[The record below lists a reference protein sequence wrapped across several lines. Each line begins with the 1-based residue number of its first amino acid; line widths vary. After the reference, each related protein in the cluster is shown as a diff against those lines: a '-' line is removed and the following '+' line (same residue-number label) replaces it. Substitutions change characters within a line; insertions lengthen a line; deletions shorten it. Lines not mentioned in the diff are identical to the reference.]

1 LGQEFSAYVQQL
13 ENGVNAINRALPVA
27 AELALGGTAVGT
39 GLNTPAGYSELVAKY
54 IAEET
59 ALPFVTAPNKFE
71 ALAAHDAMV
80 ELHGA
85 IKRTAMSCFKIAN
98 DIRMLSSGPRSGIGE
113 IIIPENEPG
122 SSIMPG
128 KVNPTQ
134 PEALTMVCAQILGND
149 VAISFAASQGHFEL
163 NVFKPVIASN
173 MLQSARLLGQACLS
187 FNDNCAVG
195 IEPNLDNIQ
204 RLVDQSLMLVT
215 ALNTAILKK
224 SSNKRMFL
232 LSKEKK
238 LLLTQPV
245 VMGILNATPDSFYGK
260 SRVQSVQQAVDAAG
274 AMFEAGAAIVDIG
287 GQSTRPGSERVS
299 FAEELDRVSPVVR
312 AVRQAF
318 PEAWL
323 SVDTYYSSVALAC
336 IGLGIDMINDIAAGD
351 DDPKMFKTVI
361 DNEIAYVAMHKKGNP
376 STMQEDPHYD
386 DLMGEILGYFH
397 EKKAEYRKKEF
408 ANWVID
414 PGFGF
419 GKTTEHNFELLNQ
432 LQKFRQFNKPLMVG
446 ISRKGM
452 IWKTL
457 NGSPETALNG
467 TTALHMAAL
476 DRGATILRVHDVKEA
491 KECIDL
497 YLALKA

>member
-1 LGQEFSAYVQQL
+1 
-13 ENGVNAINRALPVA
+13 
-27 AELALGGTAVGT
+27 
-39 GLNTPAGYSELVAKY
+39 
-54 IAEET
+54 
-59 ALPFVTAPNKFE
+59 
-71 ALAAHDAMV
+71 
-80 ELHGA
+80 
-85 IKRTAMSCFKIAN
+85 
-98 DIRMLSSGPRSGIGE
+98 
-113 IIIPENEPG
+113 
-122 SSIMPG
+122 
-128 KVNPTQ
+128 
-134 PEALTMVCAQILGND
+134 
-149 VAISFAASQGHFEL
+149 
-163 NVFKPVIASN
+163 
-173 MLQSARLLGQACLS
+173 
-187 FNDNCAVG
+187 
-195 IEPNLDNIQ
+195 
-204 RLVDQSLMLVT
+204 
-215 ALNTAILKK
+215 
-224 SSNKRMFL
+224 MFL

-274 AMFEAGAAIVDIG
+274 AMFDAGAAIVDIG

-386 DLMGEILGYFH
+386 DLMGEILGYFQ

>member
-1 LGQEFSAYVQQL
+1 
-13 ENGVNAINRALPVA
+13 
-27 AELALGGTAVGT
+27 
-39 GLNTPAGYSELVAKY
+39 
-54 IAEET
+54 
-59 ALPFVTAPNKFE
+59 
-71 ALAAHDAMV
+71 
-80 ELHGA
+80 
-85 IKRTAMSCFKIAN
+85 
-98 DIRMLSSGPRSGIGE
+98 
-113 IIIPENEPG
+113 
-122 SSIMPG
+122 
-128 KVNPTQ
+128 
-134 PEALTMVCAQILGND
+134 
-149 VAISFAASQGHFEL
+149 
-163 NVFKPVIASN
+163 
-173 MLQSARLLGQACLS
+173 
-187 FNDNCAVG
+187 
-195 IEPNLDNIQ
+195 
-204 RLVDQSLMLVT
+204 
-215 ALNTAILKK
+215 
-224 SSNKRMFL
+224 MFL

-245 VMGILNATPDSFYGK
+245 VMGILNATPDSFYNK
-260 SRVQSVQQAVDAAG
+260 SRVQSVQPAVDAAG

-376 STMQEDPHYD
+376 STMQDDPHYD
-386 DLMGEILGYFH
+386 DLMGEILGYFND
-397 EKKAEYRKKEF
+397 KKAEYKKKDF

-419 GKTTEHNFELLNQ
+419 GKSTQHNFELLNQ

-491 KECIDL
+491 RECIDL
-497 YLALKA
+497 FLALKA

>member
-1 LGQEFSAYVQQL
+1 
-13 ENGVNAINRALPVA
+13 
-27 AELALGGTAVGT
+27 
-39 GLNTPAGYSELVAKY
+39 
-54 IAEET
+54 
-59 ALPFVTAPNKFE
+59 
-71 ALAAHDAMV
+71 
-80 ELHGA
+80 
-85 IKRTAMSCFKIAN
+85 
-98 DIRMLSSGPRSGIGE
+98 
-113 IIIPENEPG
+113 
-122 SSIMPG
+122 
-128 KVNPTQ
+128 
-134 PEALTMVCAQILGND
+134 
-149 VAISFAASQGHFEL
+149 
-163 NVFKPVIASN
+163 
-173 MLQSARLLGQACLS
+173 
-187 FNDNCAVG
+187 
-195 IEPNLDNIQ
+195 
-204 RLVDQSLMLVT
+204 
-215 ALNTAILKK
+215 
-224 SSNKRMFL
+224 MFL

-245 VMGILNATPDSFYGK
+245 VMGILNATPDSFYSQ

-274 AMFEAGAAIVDIG
+274 AMIDAGAAIIDIG

-318 PEAWL
+318 PEIWL

-361 DNEIAYVAMHKKGNP
+361 DNELAYVAMHKKGNP
-376 STMQEDPHYD
+376 ATMQENPQYE
-386 DLMGEILGYFH
+386 DLMGEILGYFQQ
-397 EKKAEYRKKEF
+397 KKAEYKKSDF

-419 GKTTEHNFELLNQ
+419 GKTIEQNFELLNQ

-457 NGSPETALNG
+457 NASPEAALNG

-476 DRGATILRVHDVKEA
+476 DRGANILRVHDVKEA

-497 YLALKA
+497 FLALKA

>member
-1 LGQEFSAYVQQL
+1 
-13 ENGVNAINRALPVA
+13 
-27 AELALGGTAVGT
+27 
-39 GLNTPAGYSELVAKY
+39 
-54 IAEET
+54 
-59 ALPFVTAPNKFE
+59 
-71 ALAAHDAMV
+71 
-80 ELHGA
+80 
-85 IKRTAMSCFKIAN
+85 
-98 DIRMLSSGPRSGIGE
+98 
-113 IIIPENEPG
+113 
-122 SSIMPG
+122 
-128 KVNPTQ
+128 
-134 PEALTMVCAQILGND
+134 
-149 VAISFAASQGHFEL
+149 
-163 NVFKPVIASN
+163 
-173 MLQSARLLGQACLS
+173 
-187 FNDNCAVG
+187 
-195 IEPNLDNIQ
+195 
-204 RLVDQSLMLVT
+204 
-215 ALNTAILKK
+215 
-224 SSNKRMFL
+224 MFL

-414 PGFGF
+414 HGFGF

>member
-1 LGQEFSAYVQQL
+1 
-13 ENGVNAINRALPVA
+13 
-27 AELALGGTAVGT
+27 
-39 GLNTPAGYSELVAKY
+39 
-54 IAEET
+54 
-59 ALPFVTAPNKFE
+59 
-71 ALAAHDAMV
+71 
-80 ELHGA
+80 
-85 IKRTAMSCFKIAN
+85 
-98 DIRMLSSGPRSGIGE
+98 
-113 IIIPENEPG
+113 
-122 SSIMPG
+122 
-128 KVNPTQ
+128 
-134 PEALTMVCAQILGND
+134 
-149 VAISFAASQGHFEL
+149 
-163 NVFKPVIASN
+163 
-173 MLQSARLLGQACLS
+173 
-187 FNDNCAVG
+187 
-195 IEPNLDNIQ
+195 
-204 RLVDQSLMLVT
+204 
-215 ALNTAILKK
+215 
-224 SSNKRMFL
+224 MFL

-245 VMGILNATPDSFYGK
+245 VMGILNATPDSFYNK

-274 AMFEAGAAIVDIG
+274 AMFEAGASIVDIG

-376 STMQEDPHYD
+376 STMQDEPQYD
-386 DLMGEILGYFH
+386 DLMGEILGYFND
-397 EKKAEYRKKEF
+397 KKAEYRKKEF

-491 KECIDL
+491 KECVDL

>member
-1 LGQEFSAYVQQL
+1 
-13 ENGVNAINRALPVA
+13 
-27 AELALGGTAVGT
+27 
-39 GLNTPAGYSELVAKY
+39 
-54 IAEET
+54 
-59 ALPFVTAPNKFE
+59 
-71 ALAAHDAMV
+71 
-80 ELHGA
+80 
-85 IKRTAMSCFKIAN
+85 
-98 DIRMLSSGPRSGIGE
+98 
-113 IIIPENEPG
+113 
-122 SSIMPG
+122 
-128 KVNPTQ
+128 
-134 PEALTMVCAQILGND
+134 
-149 VAISFAASQGHFEL
+149 
-163 NVFKPVIASN
+163 
-173 MLQSARLLGQACLS
+173 
-187 FNDNCAVG
+187 
-195 IEPNLDNIQ
+195 
-204 RLVDQSLMLVT
+204 
-215 ALNTAILKK
+215 
-224 SSNKRMFL
+224 MFL

-245 VMGILNATPDSFYGK
+245 VMGILNATPDSFYSQ

-274 AMFEAGAAIVDIG
+274 AMIDAGAAIIDIG

-318 PEAWL
+318 PEIWL

-376 STMQEDPHYD
+376 ATMQENPQYE
-386 DLMGEILGYFH
+386 DLMGEILGYFQQ
-397 EKKAEYRKKEF
+397 KKAEYKKSDF

-419 GKTTEHNFELLNQ
+419 GKTIEQNFELLNQ

-457 NGSPETALNG
+457 NASPEAALNG

-476 DRGATILRVHDVKEA
+476 DRGANILRVHDVKEA

-497 YLALKA
+497 FLALKA

>member
-1 LGQEFSAYVQQL
+1 
-13 ENGVNAINRALPVA
+13 
-27 AELALGGTAVGT
+27 
-39 GLNTPAGYSELVAKY
+39 
-54 IAEET
+54 
-59 ALPFVTAPNKFE
+59 
-71 ALAAHDAMV
+71 
-80 ELHGA
+80 
-85 IKRTAMSCFKIAN
+85 
-98 DIRMLSSGPRSGIGE
+98 
-113 IIIPENEPG
+113 
-122 SSIMPG
+122 
-128 KVNPTQ
+128 
-134 PEALTMVCAQILGND
+134 
-149 VAISFAASQGHFEL
+149 
-163 NVFKPVIASN
+163 
-173 MLQSARLLGQACLS
+173 
-187 FNDNCAVG
+187 
-195 IEPNLDNIQ
+195 
-204 RLVDQSLMLVT
+204 
-215 ALNTAILKK
+215 
-224 SSNKRMFL
+224 MFL

-386 DLMGEILGYFH
+386 DLMGEILSYFH

-432 LQKFRQFNKPLMVG
+432 LQKFRQFDKPLMVG

-452 IWKTL
+452 IWKTI
-457 NGSPETALNG
+457 NGTPETALNG

-491 KECIDL
+491 KECVDL

>member
-1 LGQEFSAYVQQL
+1 
-13 ENGVNAINRALPVA
+13 
-27 AELALGGTAVGT
+27 
-39 GLNTPAGYSELVAKY
+39 
-54 IAEET
+54 
-59 ALPFVTAPNKFE
+59 
-71 ALAAHDAMV
+71 
-80 ELHGA
+80 
-85 IKRTAMSCFKIAN
+85 
-98 DIRMLSSGPRSGIGE
+98 
-113 IIIPENEPG
+113 
-122 SSIMPG
+122 
-128 KVNPTQ
+128 
-134 PEALTMVCAQILGND
+134 
-149 VAISFAASQGHFEL
+149 
-163 NVFKPVIASN
+163 
-173 MLQSARLLGQACLS
+173 
-187 FNDNCAVG
+187 
-195 IEPNLDNIQ
+195 
-204 RLVDQSLMLVT
+204 
-215 ALNTAILKK
+215 
-224 SSNKRMFL
+224 MFL

-245 VMGILNATPDSFYGK
+245 VMGILNATPDSFYNK

-361 DNEIAYVAMHKKGNP
+361 DNEIAYVGMHKKGNP
-376 STMQEDPHYD
+376 STMQDEPQYD
-386 DLMGEILGYFH
+386 DLMGEILGYFND
-397 EKKAEYRKKEF
+397 KKAEYRKKEF

-457 NGSPETALNG
+457 NGTPETALNG

-491 KECIDL
+491 KECVDL